1 MTYSRL
7 KQYKNSLVIFL
18 IFSQLMGSG
27 CKKNGPVVGGTG
39 RDSINTPDGGSSGV
53 ANLGVG
59 NSGGSSASVANPA
72 VGSLGGGNVN
82 TGGQVITKQ
91 RIQELLDK
99 LRSHALLAGDA
110 QLHLIPFLKDIKKNR
125 DISEFNSRK
134 YLRYA
139 IAYGNDDIVT
149 LAVDSL
155 KGDIHTAY
163 DYRTLLEWAD
173 YYHNNHAK
181 KLLIQKGAKY

>member
-1 MTYSRL
+1 MTHNRL
-7 KQYKNSLVIFL
+7 KQYKSSLLILL

-27 CKKNGPVVGGTG
+27 CKKNGPIVSETG
-39 RDSINTPDGGSSGV
+39 SDHTNTSEGGSSGG
-53 ANLGVG
+53 AKLEVG
-59 NSGGSSASVANPA
+59 NSGGSSASAANPS
-72 VGSLGGGNVN
+72 VGSLGEGNVG
-82 TGGQVITKQ
+82 TGEQVITKQ
-91 RIQELLDK
+91 RVQELLYK
-99 LRSHALLAGDA
+99 LRSHGLLAGDA

-125 DISEFNSRK
+125 DISESNSRK

-155 KGDIHTAY
+155 KGDIHIAY

-173 YYHNNHAK
+173 YYHNDHAK